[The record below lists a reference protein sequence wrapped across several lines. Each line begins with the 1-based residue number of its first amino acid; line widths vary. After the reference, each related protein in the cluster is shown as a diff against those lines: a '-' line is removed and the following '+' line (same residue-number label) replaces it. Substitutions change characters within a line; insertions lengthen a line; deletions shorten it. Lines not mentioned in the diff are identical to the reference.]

1 MGSIKKYAAEFL
13 GTMVLV
19 IVGCGT
25 AMTVGCDAAN
35 GGGYILTALAFG
47 LAIVALAYSV
57 GNVSGCHIN
66 PAVSVAFWINGEL
79 ETKDLCGYIVSQI
92 LGAFAGAGI
101 LKGIFALGKLTDQ
114 TKGALGSNGI
124 ASLNGSVIA
133 GILVECILTFI
144 FIFAILGVT
153 SKKAAHGHVAG
164 LVIGLTLVL
173 VHILGIGLT
182 GTSVNPAR
190 SFGPALVA
198 AFAGNTTPIS
208 DVWIFFVGP
217 LAGAVLAAVAYR
229 LLAGEPD
236 TKGE

>member
-101 LKGIFALGKLTDQ
+101 LKGIFALGKLTDK
-114 TKGALGSNGI
+114 TGGLGSNGI

-164 LVIGLTLVL
+164 
-173 VHILGIGLT
+173 
-182 GTSVNPAR
+182 R
-190 SFGPALVA
+190 SY
-198 AFAGNTTPIS
+198 
-208 DVWIFFVGP
+208 
-217 LAGAVLAAVAYR
+217 AGACTHPR
-229 LLAGEPD
+229 HRPHRHFGEP
-236 TKGE
+236 GEKLRTGACGCICRQHHTDFGCVDLLCRTFGRCGFGSCCIPSACG